1 MFGKSQFNRIP
12 FNASGTGEA
21 ALYVT
26 VQTEYGV
33 RVPSAKIRER
43 IDATRMDAVSAFSA
57 GTLWMKLPLPAARME
72 TNYNVAPYFTARI
85 PLGALLWPMEHTVSL
100 ELRALMPLGKTTM
113 GSVFTVRPVLWA
125 RMPLP
130 NTSVKSE
137 FILRPKLGVFVPMA
151 STSSGAEFGIV
162 GKLYAYIPL
171 SDVILASEY
180 GGSVKNVRA
189 SESEEMVLEGLNL
202 KPGQRLIIDTDTLEI
217 SVDDEIRVDCWVTGG
232 TFFQL
237 KNGNNTLTFSD
248 NASRRKLK
256 ATILWADRYL

>member
-1 MFGKSQFNRIP
+1 MFGKSQFNKTP

-33 RVPSAKIRER
+33 RVPAAKIRER
-43 IDATRMDAVSAFSA
+43 IDATRMDAVSAFSV
-57 GTLWMKLPLPAARME
+57 GTLWLKLPLPATQME
-72 TNYNVAPYFTARI
+72 ANYNVAPNFTARI
-85 PLGALLWPMEHTVSL
+85 PLGALLWTMEHTVSL

-113 GSVFTVRPVLWA
+113 ASVFTVRPVLWA
-125 RMPLP
+125 RMSMP

-137 FILRPKLGVFVPMA
+137 FGLLPCLGVFVPMA
-151 STSSGAEFGIV
+151 QTRFQAEFGVI
-162 GKLYAYIPL
+162 GRLCAYIPL

-189 SESEEMVLEGLNL
+189 SESEEMELEGLDL

-256 ATILWADRYL
+256 TTILWADRYL